1 MQNKHVKPGAGTFP
15 VSFNLNQG
23 RSSTVKNKLYCNV
36 NQQKAFNNQKNNPSV
51 TTKAHKQLGNTLV
64 PVLISMVI
72 MSAATAAFLIEGA
85 DLNSRSKVS
94 VAGNEIA
101 GMIYDWNLVR
111 TSNAA
116 SVIGGSGAGN
126 PPAPASMTNSN
137 TYGNTITFTAGAT
150 PNVVYTTDSATSCTS
165 LSGTFN
171 ATILGVASSS
181 CAEAVLTINL
191 N

>member
-1 MQNKHVKPGAGTFP
+1 M
-15 VSFNLNQG
+15 
-23 RSSTVKNKLYCNV
+23 KNKLYCNV
-36 NQQKAFNNQKNNPSV
+36 NQQKASNTQKFNSGI
-51 TTKAHKQLGNTLV
+51 TTRAHKQLGNTLV

-101 GMIYDWNLVR
+101 GMIYDWNLIR

-116 SVIGGSGAGN
+116 SVIGGTATGN
-126 PPAPASMTNSN
+126 PPAPASMSGNN
-137 TYGNTITFTAGAT
+137 TYGNAITLSPGAS
-150 PNVVYTTDSATSCTS
+150 PSVSYTTDSASSCTS

-171 ATILGVASSS
+171 ATVQGVASSS
-181 CAEAVLTINL
+181 CAEAALTINL

>member
-1 MQNKHVKPGAGTFP
+1 
-15 VSFNLNQG
+15 
-23 RSSTVKNKLYCNV
+23 VKNKLYCNV
-36 NQQKAFNNQKNNPSV
+36 NQQKASNTQKFNSGI

-72 MSAATAAFLIEGA
+72 MSAATAAFLMEGA

-101 GMIYDWNLVR
+101 GMIYDWNLIR
-111 TSNAA
+111 TSNDA
-116 SVIGGSGAGN
+116 SIIGGSAAGN
-126 PPAPASMTNSN
+126 PLAPTSMGVNN
-137 TYGNTITFTAGAT
+137 IYGNTNAFNAGAT
-150 PNVVYTTDSATSCTS
+150 PTVVYTTDTATSCTS

-171 ATILGVASSS
+171 GTVQGVASSS
-181 CAEAVLTINL
+181 CSAAVLTINL

>member
-1 MQNKHVKPGAGTFP
+1 MQNQHVKPGAGTFP

-36 NQQKAFNNQKNNPSV
+36 NKQKAFNNQKNNPSV

-101 GMIYDWNLVR
+101 GMIYDWNLIR

-116 SVIGGSGAGN
+116 SAITATSK
-126 PPAPASMTNSN
+126 PASMGGNN
-137 TYGNTITFTAGAT
+137 IYGLAISFTAAT
-150 PNVVYTTDSATSCTS
+150 SDAAPKVEYTTDSATSCTS

-171 ATILGVASSS
+171 GDVQGVADSS
-181 CAEAVLTINL
+181 CSTNVLTINL

>member
-1 MQNKHVKPGAGTFP
+1 M
-15 VSFNLNQG
+15 
-23 RSSTVKNKLYCNV
+23 KNKLYCDV
-36 NQQKAFNNQKNNPSV
+36 NQQKASNNQKIKPGI
-51 TTKAHKQLGNTLV
+51 TTRAHKQLGNTLV

-101 GMIYDWNLVR
+101 GMIYDWNLIR

-116 SVIGGSGAGN
+116 SVIGGSAAGN
-126 PPAPASMTNSN
+126 PSAPASMSGAN
-137 TYGNTITFTAGAT
+137 TYGNTISFTAGAT

-171 ATILGVASSS
+171 ATVQGVASSS
-181 CAEAVLTINL
+181 CSTAALTINL

>member
-1 MQNKHVKPGAGTFP
+1 M
-15 VSFNLNQG
+15 
-23 RSSTVKNKLYCNV
+23 KNKFYCNV
-36 NQQKAFNNQKNNPSV
+36 NEKRASNNLNFDRGI
-51 TTKAHKQLGNTLV
+51 TTRAHKQLGNTLV
-64 PVLISMVI
+64 PVLVSMVI

-116 SVIGGSGAGN
+116 SVIGGSADGN
-126 PPAPASMTNSN
+126 PAAPASLSSTN
-137 TYGNTITFTAGAT
+137 TYGNLISFNAGAS

-171 ATILGVASSS
+171 NNIQGVASSS
-181 CAEAVLTINL
+181 CSTNALTINL